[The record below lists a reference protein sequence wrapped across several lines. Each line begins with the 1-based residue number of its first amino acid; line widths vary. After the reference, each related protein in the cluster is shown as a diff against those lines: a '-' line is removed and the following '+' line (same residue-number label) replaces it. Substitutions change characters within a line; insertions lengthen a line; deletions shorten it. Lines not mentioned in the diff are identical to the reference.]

1 MDSIWK
7 VAKGPTESI
16 YKNILKRNRCNHRDY
31 QNVAVNGEG
40 IKCDLYPYELSFLIE
55 GWTLNVCQKPCVF
68 LLTRYV
74 RYPAYMYV
82 YRFKLACPHKFS

>member
-31 QNVAVNGEG
+31 QNIAVNGEG
-40 IKCDLYPYELSFLIE
+40 VNYELYQSKLPFLSE
-55 GWTLNVCQKPCVF
+55 GWTLNVCQKPCGLF
-68 LLTRYV
+68 LTRYV
-74 RYPAYMYV
+74 RYPVYMYIYGCEV
-82 YRFKLACPHKFS
+82 SLPT